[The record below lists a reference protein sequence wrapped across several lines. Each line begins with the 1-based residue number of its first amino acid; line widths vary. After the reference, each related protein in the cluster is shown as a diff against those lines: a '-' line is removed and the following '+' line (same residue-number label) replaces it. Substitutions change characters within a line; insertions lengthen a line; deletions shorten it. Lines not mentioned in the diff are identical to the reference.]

1 MNFLSP
7 AFLLALPLVAVPVV
21 IHLLSRRQQKRIAW
35 GAMRFLLQ
43 VIAIWSESKKPDI
56 AEMDE
61 FWEFF
66 RAIIVR

>member
-1 MNFLSP
+1 MSL
-7 AFLLALPLVAVPVV
+7 PVV
-21 IHLLSRRQQKRIAW
+21 YQPSIASETD
-35 GAMRFLLQ
+35 GTMRFLLQ